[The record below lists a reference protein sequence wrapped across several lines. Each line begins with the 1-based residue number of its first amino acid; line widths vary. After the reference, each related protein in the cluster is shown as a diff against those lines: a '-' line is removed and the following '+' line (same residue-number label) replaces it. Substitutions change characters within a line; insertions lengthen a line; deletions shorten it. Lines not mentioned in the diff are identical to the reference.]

1 MIGPG
6 PIGLC
11 ALQIAKGMGA
21 GRVIM
26 IGRGSKLAFAGKMG
40 ADVLIDFEKEDV
52 VRRVLEE
59 TNGIGADEVLECSGA
74 NDSPMKACYM
84 ARKTGKIVLTAN
96 YRDDR
101 PSFQLPLNTIV
112 FNELKILGSKANPN
126 VSGTVLNYFSNG
138 IINGEALVTHR
149 FPLEDYP
156 KAVDLFENKRDNVI
170 KVVINP

>member
-1 MIGPG
+1 M
-6 PIGLC
+6 
-11 ALQIAKGMGA
+11 
-21 GRVIM
+21 
-26 IGRGSKLAFAGKMG
+26 
-40 ADVLIDFEKEDV
+40 
-52 VRRVLEE
+52 
-59 TNGIGADEVLECSGA
+59 
-74 NDSPMKACYM
+74 
-84 ARKTGKIVLTAN
+84 
-96 YRDDR
+96 
-101 PSFQLPLNTIV
+101 PLNTFV